1 MTPQLEAYLTQMQAT
16 ALKLES
22 MLELLNAVICD
33 ADLEDLQVILVETG
47 IDMAKKLNKG
57 LDITQTRR
65 LAS

>member
-1 MTPQLEAYLTQMQAT
+1 MTPELEAYLVQMQAT

-33 ADLEDLQVILVETG
+33 ADLEDLKVILVETG

-57 LDITQTRR
+57 LDITETRR